1 MDGELGSFIAKNV
14 QRIREERLT
23 NLFEELEKMEMNTE
37 TKKYHLDISTINTL
51 DDVKKI
57 LDGLDLTITE
67 NSPEYESLKK
77 YFPIEVE

>member
-1 MDGELGSFIAKNV
+1 
-14 QRIREERLT
+14 
-23 NLFEELEKMEMNTE
+23 MEMNTKP
-37 TKKYHLDISTINTL
+37 KKYHLDISTINTL

-77 YFPIEVE
+77 YFLIEVE